1 MACRTCVPGL
11 WLDDVSRA
19 VWPGLALRQRG
30 VPQASLPDCRDDLPG
45 HPHSV
50 DGLVRRRLVH
60 DCRPGRCLGVDDA
73 EAAGTGLVPDAW
85 AMLHRY
91 RTALVRPGRELL
103 SGRVEVDETFLGG
116 EQPGPRGRG
125 ALGKTLVV

>member
-1 MACRTCVPGL
+1 MACRTGVPGL
-11 WLDDVSRA
+11 WRDDVSRA

-73 EAAGTGLVPDAW
+73 EAAGTGLVPDGVGDAAPRSW
-85 AMLHRY
+85 SSRWSWSNP
-91 RTALVRPGRELL
+91 RVTAEPG
-103 SGRVEVDETFLGG
+103 
-116 EQPGPRGRG
+116 
-125 ALGKTLVV
+125 